1 MENQENPIKFNRL
14 WRAGRKDHWSAGGE
28 ARCHG
33 TVAAGARSGAGWGR
47 LSLSHEISVFQRK
60 CPDFASGFALKPG
73 AERFVL
79 RLWCSFLL
87 RWRSLEWNFVLCQEF
102 FRCRRSPRP
111 NGWKMSPGTL
121 IDEWKIIEL
130 FRGRN
135 LHGPLNGA
143 VWGAHFHGKS
153 RKSHKI
159 Q

>member
-1 MENQENPIKFNRL
+1 MPYIGVRGAKHAVTAQL
-14 WRAGRKDHWSAGGE
+14 LQ
-28 ARCHG
+28 AR
-33 TVAAGARSGAGWGR
+33 GAELVGAGCHCVTK
-47 LSLSHEISVFQRK
+47 SLFFSENARIL
-60 CPDFASGFALKPG
+60 ASGFALNPA

-121 IDEWKIIEL
+121 ITQWKIIEL

-135 LHGPLNGA
+135 LQGPLNGA
-143 VWGAHFHGKS
+143 VCGAYFHGNRENSMKFN
-153 RKSHKI
+153 RL
-159 Q
+159 